1 MRDRTGV
8 SIQCLL
14 TSSAVVL
21 SVLSSGVSAQ
31 TTGAKPIRVVV
42 GFAAGSGADVTA
54 RLTSQP
60 LSDLLKQPV
69 VVDNRPGGAGAIAA
83 DIVAKSAKDGTTL
96 LLVTASDTILPALRS
111 DLPYDLE
118 KDFAPISLLAN
129 GAYVLVVHPSLP
141 VRNVKELLDLARK
154 EPGKL
159 TYGTSGVGSSSHL
172 AGELLGHLGKA
183 RFLAVS
189 YRSATLA
196 ATATASGEIVMNFAN
211 VPGAM
216 PLMDAK
222 KIKALAVTGAR
233 RATSLP
239 QVPTLEESGVK
250 GYDRTTWH
258 GLLAPRGTPA
268 ETVARINAA
277 AVSVTGTPDIKAM
290 FLKQGIEAQSSTP
303 DELARHIKRE
313 IGDNAT
319 LVRMAGATAQ

>member
-1 MRDRTGV
+1 M
-8 SIQCLL
+8 
-14 TSSAVVL
+14 
-21 SVLSSGVSAQ
+21 AQ
-31 TTGAKPIRVVV
+31 GTGAKPIRVVV

-60 LSDLLKQPV
+60 LSEALKHPV

-83 DIVAKSAKDGTTL
+83 DIVAKAPKDGNTL
-96 LLVTASDTILPALRS
+96 LLVTASDTILPALRT

-141 VRNVKELLDLARK
+141 VRSVKDLLDLARR
-154 EPGKL
+154 EPGRL

-172 AGELLGHLGKA
+172 AGELLGHLAKVK
-183 RFLAVS
+183 FLAVA

-216 PLMDAK
+216 PLMEAG

-233 RATSLP
+233 RATALP

-258 GLLAPRGTPA
+258 GLMAPRGTPA
-268 ETVARINAA
+268 EVIARINAA
-277 AVSVTGTPDIKAM
+277 AASVVGTAEIKAL
-290 FLKQGIEAQSSTP
+290 FLKQGIEAQSSSP
-303 DELARHIKRE
+303 DELARHIRRE
-313 IGDNAT
+313 IADNSS
-319 LVRMAGATAQ
+319 LVRLSGATAQ

>member
-1 MRDRTGV
+1 M
-8 SIQCLL
+8 
-14 TSSAVVL
+14 
-21 SVLSSGVSAQ
+21 AQ
-31 TTGAKPIRVVV
+31 GTGAKPIRVVV

-60 LSDLLKQPV
+60 LSDALKQPV

-83 DIVAKSAKDGTTL
+83 DIVAKSPKDGNTL
-96 LLVTASDTILPALRS
+96 LLVTASDTILPALRT

-141 VRNVKELLDLARK
+141 VRSVKDLLDLARR
-154 EPGKL
+154 EPGRL

-172 AGELLGHLGKA
+172 AGELLGHLAKVK
-183 RFLAVS
+183 FLAVA

-216 PLMDAK
+216 PLMEAG

-233 RATSLP
+233 RATALP

-258 GLLAPRGTPA
+258 GLMAPRGTPP
-268 ETVARINAA
+268 EVIARINAA
-277 AVSVTGTPDIKAM
+277 AASVVGTAEIKAL
-290 FLKQGIEAQSSTP
+290 FLKQGIEAQSSSP
-303 DELARHIKRE
+303 DELARHIRRE
-313 IGDNAT
+313 IADNSS
-319 LVRMAGATAQ
+319 LVRLSGATAQ